1 MLSLLENY
9 VDDDPTC
16 RQGDDQAEEVISFS
30 FPDFPRDIIFPCIP
44 VYRHLYLGHKV
55 GASRKFADAVFPL
68 ASAII
73 AECH

>member
-9 VDDDPTC
+9 VNDDPTC

-55 GASRKFADAVFPL
+55 WAFRKFADAVLPL
-68 ASAII
+68 VSAII
-73 AECH
+73 AERH